1 MWKLD
6 CASKIKHLLWSL
18 AHNSLAVRKNICRWI
33 LIPDVLYAGD
43 LTKMAGKL
51 FEVQVCEEMLERTKF
66 GAYSATICGS
76 GIGIKCG
83 VVQHAL
89 NLQENIRISIIR
101 LLWAWWDARNKAN
114 AGKQLRADGRQYILY
129 RANCIGVELTVY
141 RRARQHGL
149 S

>member
-6 CASKIKHLLWSL
+6 CAPKIKHLLWSL

-76 GIGIKCG
+76 GIDPPPDSSFSTLGI
-83 VVQHAL
+83 V
-89 NLQENIRISIIR
+89 R
-101 LLWAWWDARNKAN
+101 LW
-114 AGKQLRADGRQYILY
+114 
-129 RANCIGVELTVY
+129 
-141 RRARQHGL
+141 HGL
-149 S
+149 PKFAPL